1 MRRLVPTGALASES
15 KFIKAT
21 LHAMPLRCEHPSRL

>member
-1 MRRLVPTGALASES
+1 MRRLSSADALASKS

-21 LHAMPLRCEHPSRL
+21 LHAMPLGSERPSHL